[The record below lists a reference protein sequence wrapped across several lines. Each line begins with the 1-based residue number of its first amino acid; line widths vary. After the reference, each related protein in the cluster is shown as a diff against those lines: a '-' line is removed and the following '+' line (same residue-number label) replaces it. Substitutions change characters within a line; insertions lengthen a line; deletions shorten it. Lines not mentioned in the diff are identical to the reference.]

1 MHNLYYAVLLT
12 IITSPSL
19 LSADNEHWNVNPL
32 YQSKESEKKRV
43 DNPHYDPNAKANE
56 LKQNLFNDINRQNT
70 ANELPKL
77 DEPLRLKPK
86 SITNIFKTVNCKSA
100 HRCIKAIFSA
110 KKEELSESTTR
121 KAIEESIK
129 GSEEKINPD
138 IIKKYLEVAMINN
151 KAIIA
156 SFERLES
163 KIRQGPADQCTGYE
177 ERLKTMINNNLHEF
191 QNHPMCTFG

>member
-1 MHNLYYAVLLT
+1 MRNLYYAALLT

-19 LSADNEHWNVNPL
+19 LSADNEHLNINPL

-43 DNPHYDPNAKANE
+43 DNPHYDPNSKANE

-70 ANELPKL
+70 ANEMPTL
-77 DEPLRLKPK
+77 DDPLRLKPK
-86 SITNIFKTVNCKSA
+86 SIKNIFKPVICISA
-100 HRCIKAIFSA
+100 HGCIKAIFSA
-110 KKEELSESTTR
+110 KKKELSESTTR

-129 GSEEKINPD
+129 GSEEKINQD

-163 KIRQGPADQCTGYE
+163 EIRQGTADQCSGYQ
-177 ERLKTMINNNLHEF
+177 ERLKTMIKNNLHEF
-191 QNHPMCTFG
+191 QNLPICKFE